1 MAPKNGHAIGSTTI
15 GAAGAGG
22 VGGGLGA
29 ALADVLV
36 ELVPRLEPVEGS
48 VGIILA
54 AVLAAV
60 LGILGGKFAPSSEKH
75 ETPREQ
81 DLPPS
86 PSPDF
91 VVVDP
96 ADEGHGGPEDEDLE
110 PAGELDHVEPGAG
123 SPVLPVPA
131 EVNEPLEEADERSGS
146 TRA

>member
-1 MAPKNGHAIGSTTI
+1 MAPKNGHAIGATTI
-15 GAAGAGG
+15 GAAGAGA

-54 AVLAAV
+54 AALAIV
-60 LGILGGKFAPSSEKH
+60 GGLLGGKFSPSSEKH
-75 ETPREQ
+75 ATPSER

-96 ADEGHGGPEDEDLE
+96 EDEGHGGPDLPGE
-110 PAGELDHVEPGAG
+110 PSGEWDHEEPGAG
-123 SPVLPVPA
+123 SPVLPVS
-131 EVNEPLEEADERSGS
+131 EDVNERSGS

>member
-1 MAPKNGHAIGSTTI
+1 MAARSGHAVGATTI
-15 GAAGAGG
+15 GAAGGGG
-22 VGGGLGA
+22 VGAGLGA

-54 AVLAAV
+54 ALLAGVLA
-60 LGILGGKFAPSSEKH
+60 ILGGKFAPSSEKH
-75 ETPREQ
+75 EAPAER

-96 ADEGHGGPEDEDLE
+96 EDEGHGGPDLPGE
-110 PAGELDHVEPGAG
+110 PAADLGEAPPDEP
-123 SPVLPVPA
+123 
-131 EVNEPLEEADERSGS
+131 ADLVDYGNERSGS